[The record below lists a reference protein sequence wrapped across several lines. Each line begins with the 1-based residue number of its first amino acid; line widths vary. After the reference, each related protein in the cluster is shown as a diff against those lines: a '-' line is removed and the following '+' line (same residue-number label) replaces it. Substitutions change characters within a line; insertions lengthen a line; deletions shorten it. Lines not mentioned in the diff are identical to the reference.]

1 MKKKTK
7 LLLGLLAA
15 SILSTTLMVGA
26 GFYYFWSVRAQIN
39 TLMVRI
45 NNALDEYS
53 ELLPMVQQSL
63 VDLNNLRM
71 YVNITVQSMVQ
82 EGVANLLNIPPT
94 PPVPPPP
101 VP

>member
-26 GFYYFWSVRAQIN
+26 GFYYFWSIRVQIN
-39 TLMVRI
+39 TLMIRI
-45 NNALDEYS
+45 NDALNEYS
-53 ELLPMVQQSL
+53 QLLPLVRQSL
-63 VDLNNLRM
+63 SDLSNLKM
-71 YVNITVQSMVQ
+71 YVNATIQNMVQ
-82 EGVANLLNIPPT
+82 EGVATLLNT
-94 PPVPPPP
+94 PPP